1 MSRHPVSTV
10 IRAALRDQPQLHMFC
25 TYQQDDL
32 IELFGADRMV
42 RFPIAENAMLGMA
55 VGMALVGRRVL
66 VNVARVAFLF
76 TAFDQLVNQAT
87 KWRYMSDGQYAVP
100 IVIRALT
107 RGDEHLG
114 AQHEHSAYSML
125 CQIPGLVV
133 AVPSSPNS
141 AAGLMATALTHP
153 DPVVVLESPRLYA
166 PDWASLP
173 EPEPSPA
180 PLPFGVAN
188 RARAGRD
195 LTLVGIGNTVGT
207 CLGAAHVLHRH
218 GVAAQVVDLRTAAPL
233 DRDGTAE
240 LVAGVGPV
248 VLVDEAQ
255 RDASILCDLALHLV
269 QVGAVEPDRLELVC
283 GAAVP
288 APASPVLL
296 APLLPTVDDVVAAAL
311 RLTGRG
317 GGGNGVRSA
326 AVAGAAGHDGGRA
339 GDRQDGEA
347 GQGGTRTD
355 PLGRQ
360 PAACGAD
367 RDRQDGHGPA
377 DRDDPADQVG
387 GHQPLLQRERG
398 YGPYRRAVAEDDLV
412 GDEDGQRDR
421 RPR

>member
-1 MSRHPVSTV
+1 MSRHPASTV
-10 IRAALRDQPQLHMFC
+10 VRAALRDQPELHMFC
-25 TYQQDDL
+25 TYQQDDM
-32 IELFGADRMV
+32 IELFGAERMV
-42 RFPIAENAMLGMA
+42 RLPIAENAMLGMA

-66 VNVARVAFLF
+66 VSIARVAFLF
-76 TAFDQLVNQAT
+76 TAFDQLINQAT

-133 AVPSSPNS
+133 AVPGSPNS
-141 AAGLMATALTHP
+141 AAGLLATALTHP

-166 PDWASLP
+166 PDWAQLP

-180 PLPFGVAN
+180 PLPFGVAG
-188 RARAGRD
+188 RALAGRD

-207 CLGAAHVLHRH
+207 CLRAARVLHGH
-218 GVAAQVVDLRTAAPL
+218 GLSAQVVDLRTAAPL

-240 LVAGVGPV
+240 LVAGAGPV

-269 QVGAVEPDRLELVC
+269 QAGAVEPDRLALVC

-296 APLLPTVDDVVAAAL
+296 APLLPAVDDVVMSAL
-311 RLTGRG
+311 RLAGRRPG
-317 GGGNGVRSA
+317 GGGNGVGA
-326 AVAGAAGHDGGRA
+326 AAGAAG
-339 GDRQDGEA
+339 
-347 GQGGTRTD
+347 
-355 PLGRQ
+355 
-360 PAACGAD
+360 
-367 RDRQDGHGPA
+367 
-377 DRDDPADQVG
+377 
-387 GHQPLLQRERG
+387 
-398 YGPYRRAVAEDDLV
+398 
-412 GDEDGQRDR
+412 
-421 RPR
+421 